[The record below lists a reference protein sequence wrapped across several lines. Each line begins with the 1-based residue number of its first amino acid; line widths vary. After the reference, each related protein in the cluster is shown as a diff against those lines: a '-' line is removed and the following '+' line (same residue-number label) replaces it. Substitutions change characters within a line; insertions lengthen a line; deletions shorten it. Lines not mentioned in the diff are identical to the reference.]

1 MGTLC
6 ALALAQGTFGCG
18 ESDVVLD
25 RIVGG
30 ENAVKHSI
38 PWQAALTRRGSNFV
52 FCGGTVIDETHIMTA
67 AHCTE
72 SNRNLDVLIGEHDV
86 TVAQGETRHRVARI
100 IDHPS
105 YGTNGIDYDYSILE
119 LDCNDKI
126 DLTDKARAACLPSGN
141 DASRYESAAT
151 YNVSGWGTLAA
162 GGSTPEV
169 LNVVQVPPVTDT
181 VCRQQ
186 YGTSQITARMMC
198 AGKPGTGG
206 VDSCQGDSGGPLTW
220 FDSQSSTWKL
230 VGAVSW
236 GVGCGGPNHSG
247 VYAEVETVL
256 NWVKENS
263 GSNCGGSNPT
273 AAPTNPPTEG
283 PNPTTEGPNPTTEGP
298 NPTTEGPNA
307 CQGSW
312 IGDGECDDINNTE
325 ECQWDGGDCCGD
337 DVATDYCTIC
347 ECLDPDFEET
357 CEDNWSERRC
367 RRVARRGRC
376 DRGNLDQGRGPIA
389 NCRKTCEHC

>member
-119 LDCNDKI
+119 LDCSDKI

-230 VGAVSW
+230 VGVVSW

>member
-1 MGTLC
+1 MG
-6 ALALAQGTFGCG
+6 
-18 ESDVVLD
+18 SDVVLD

-38 PWQAALTRRGSNFV
+38 PWQAALTSRGSNFV

-72 SNRNLDVLIGEHDV
+72 NNRNLDVLIGEHDV

-105 YGTNGIDYDYSILE
+105 YGTNGIDWDFSILE
-119 LDCNDKI
+119 LDCSDKI

-151 YNVSGWGTLAA
+151 YNVSGWGTLAS
-162 GGSTPEV
+162 GGSSPEV
-169 LNVVQVPPVTDT
+169 LNVVQVPPVSDT
-181 VCRQQ
+181 VCREQ
-186 YGTSQITARMMC
+186 YGTNSITSRMMC

-230 VGAVSW
+230 VGVVSW

-298 NPTTEGPNA
+298 NPTTESPNA

-376 DRGNLDQGRGPIA
+376 DRGNLDQGR
-389 NCRKTCEHC
+389 

>member
-1 MGTLC
+1 MG
-6 ALALAQGTFGCG
+6 
-18 ESDVVLD
+18 SDVVLD

-38 PWQAALTRRGSNFV
+38 PWQAALTSRGSNFV

-72 SNRNLDVLIGEHDV
+72 NNRNLDVLIGEHDV

-105 YGTNGIDYDYSILE
+105 YGTNGIDWDFSILE
-119 LDCNDKI
+119 LDCSNKI

-141 DASRYESAAT
+141 DASRHESAAT
-151 YNVSGWGTLAA
+151 YNVSGWGTLAS
-162 GGSTPEV
+162 GGESPEV
-169 LNVVQVPPVTDT
+169 LNVVQAPPVSDT
-181 VCRQQ
+181 VCKQQ
-186 YGTSQITARMMC
+186 YGTNSITSRMMC

-220 FDSQSSTWKL
+220 FDSQSGTWKL
-230 VGAVSW
+230 VGVVSW

-283 PNPTTEGPNPTTEGP
+283 PNPTTESPD
-298 NPTTEGPNA
+298 A

-389 NCRKTCEHC
+389 NCRKTCEPC